1 MSKGFIDW
9 LEIILF
15 CFGKTGSSCE
25 SKTTAEDD
33 ADESRSD
40 ELVVL

>member
-1 MSKGFIDW
+1 M
-9 LEIILF
+9 ILLR
-15 CFGKTGSSCE
+15 FGKTGSICE
-25 SKTTAEDD
+25 SKTADDD